1 MIIGI
6 FLLGLMIVPIV
17 AVEQRKKSKARK
29 FQANFLKLAAER
41 QLKIVQCDKW
51 RFHAIGLDPAA
62 KKLFYLKDKNG
73 QQQEA
78 LIDLTK
84 VKSCKAVNINRT
96 AAENRKII
104 DRLALAFTTGEQA
117 EKERQLEFYNAQEYP
132 SLTEELG
139 LLDKWQ
145 KLVSEQLKTASGV
158 KSK

>member
-1 MIIGI
+1 MTLNNISLI
-6 FLLGLMIVPIV
+6 L
-17 AVEQRKKSKARK
+17 KARGDYES
-29 FQANFLKLAAER
+29 ALDFLQQSLQISLQIGDAAG
-41 QLKIVQCDKW
+41 LCATL
-51 RFHAIGLDPAA
+51 FNIGHIHLQ
-62 KKLFYLKDKNG
+62 NG

-145 KLVSEQLKTASGV
+145 KLVSEQLKTASPVG
-158 KSK
+158 